1 MPEIEQS
8 KKEKVYKIA
17 LMGSAFR
24 DKEIPADLAE
34 KSQQIG
40 REIAR
45 NNCIL
50 VTGSCMGLPHEAVLG
65 ASEEGGMIL
74 GFSPAANLKEH
85 IDPPLSYPHPP
96 KGMTL
101 IYTEMGREGRTPLL
115 VRNCDA
121 VIFVRGS
128 VGTLIEFSLAYHMGK
143 IVGVL
148 EGTGR
153 VSEQIPEIFKNIG
166 KDTGTVLILEPDP
179 KTLVKK
185 VIEAL
190 NSK

>member
-1 MPEIEQS
+1 MSETKQT
-8 KKEKVYKIA
+8 KKEKVYRIGF
-17 LMGSAFR
+17 MGSAFR
-24 DKEIPADLAE
+24 DKKIPADLAE
-34 KSQQIG
+34 SSREIG

-50 VTGSCMGLPHEAVLG
+50 ITGSCMGLPHEAVLG
-65 ASEEGGMIL
+65 ASKEEGMIL

-85 IDPPLSYPHPP
+85 IDPPLSYPYPS

-101 IYTEMGREGRTPLL
+101 IYTEMGKEGRTPLL
-115 VRNCDA
+115 IRNCDA

-128 VGTLIEFSLAYHMGK
+128 VGTFIEFSLAYHMGK

-166 KDTGTVLILEPDP
+166 KDTGTVLILERDP

-190 NSK
+190 DSK